1 MSHHATEKQGYKN
14 NKHKFK
20 CMTFLNAIWNMFTL
34 WPINMSL
41 DIYILPHYDIWW
53 DVQVNGQIQSTRK
66 LRLPLADRLN
76 VATASLLS
84 LVLIAHIK
92 AQSMTIYYLHF
103 SHMWWFYYNV
113 NHDIDSSIRTKHQCS
128 FSITGCFM
136 NLSVNMTQ
144 PWAESPEKPEH
155 NTIE

>member
-1 MSHHATEKQGYKN
+1 
-14 NKHKFK
+14 
-20 CMTFLNAIWNMFTL
+20 MTFLNAIWNMFTL
-34 WPINMSL
+34 WPIKMSL
-41 DIYILPHYDIWW
+41 DIYILPHYDILIR
-53 DVQVNGQIQSTRK
+53 DVQVNGANSINPK

-84 LVLIAHIK
+84 LVMIAHIK

-103 SHMWWFYYNV
+103 PHMWWFYYNE
-113 NHDIDSSIRTKHQCS
+113 NHDIDSSIRTKHRCS